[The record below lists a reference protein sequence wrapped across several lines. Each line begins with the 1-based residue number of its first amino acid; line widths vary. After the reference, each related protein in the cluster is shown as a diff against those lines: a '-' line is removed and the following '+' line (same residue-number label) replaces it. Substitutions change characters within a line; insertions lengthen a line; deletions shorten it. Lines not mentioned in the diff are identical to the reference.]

1 MSKYDWKKSYQYKR
15 IIEVLEAYWLSEP
28 DEAFVCVQFDF
39 IKANGEYQRKYIRW
53 FNPNME
59 LSKILKLFPWK
70 EKNNSP
76 FAVSISLG
84 YVEYP
89 HKSIGYS
96 ITPLLAEADSNLYFE
111 KRIRA
116 N

>member
-1 MSKYDWKKSYQYKR
+1 MINNDLVSVVVVAYNAEDTILETLESIKKS
-15 IIEVLEAYWLSEP
+15 IEKDCIE
-28 DEAFVCVQFDF
+28 
-39 IKANGEYQRKYIRW
+39 
-53 FNPNME
+53 
-59 LSKILKLFPWK
+59 WK

-111 KRIRA
+111 KRRKKELQ
-116 N
+116 NK